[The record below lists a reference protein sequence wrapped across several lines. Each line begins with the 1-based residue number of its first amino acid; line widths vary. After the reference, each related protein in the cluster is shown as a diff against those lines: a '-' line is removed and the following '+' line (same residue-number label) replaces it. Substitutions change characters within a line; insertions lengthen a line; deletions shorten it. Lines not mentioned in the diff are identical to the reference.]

1 MAGSKKKSGLL
12 LDLEAANGTAV
23 TPTAAANA
31 VAIRAKGLKIK
42 SSVGTAARDVITGVM
57 GNEDKLPFNHTAD
70 LSFGVELAG
79 SGTAGTAPAWGKIM
93 QMGGFAETVVAAATG
108 VTARVEYAPIQT
120 GFKSATVFAEQ
131 NDRLE
136 RYYYLMAAL
145 KMGFVVGEIAS
156 LDVAAKGL
164 VTSVAAGSLGTKT
177 FTPWRRGLAVGAIN
191 TSKMSLGSVGY
202 ANGALSGGTAYDFK
216 SYNLDCGQDVQIL
229 ELASRQTVSI
239 YDFKP
244 RVELV
249 VDLTP
254 VQHAQFVADMKN
266 GQTLGLGFTH
276 GSAAGARVLT
286 HHPRCVI
293 ADIEDQ
299 EDGPMIISKL
309 ILEPRDSVDGAG
321 DWLRLVS
328 L

>member
-42 SSVGTAARDVITGVM
+42 SSVDTAARDVITGVM
-57 GNEDKLPFNHTAD
+57 GNDDKLPFSHTAD

-145 KMGFVVGEIAS
+145 KMGFVVGEIPS

-177 FTPWRRGLAVGAIN
+177 FTPWRRSLAVGAIN
-191 TSKMSLGSVGY
+191 TSKMSLGF
-202 ANGALSGGTAYDFK
+202 GG
-216 SYNLDCGQDVQIL
+216 LRQRCL
-229 ELASRQTVSI
+229 ERWHGVRLQVLQ
-239 YDFKP
+239 P
-244 RVELV
+244 
-249 VDLTP
+249 
-254 VQHAQFVADMKN
+254 
-266 GQTLGLGFTH
+266 GLWPGRPDP
-276 GSAAGARVLT
+276 AAGLS
-286 HHPRCVI
+286 P
-293 ADIEDQ
+293 
-299 EDGPMIISKL
+299 DG
-309 ILEPRDSVDGAG
+309 
-321 DWLRLVS
+321 WHLRLQAQGRAGGRPHAGAARPVRG
-328 L
+328 